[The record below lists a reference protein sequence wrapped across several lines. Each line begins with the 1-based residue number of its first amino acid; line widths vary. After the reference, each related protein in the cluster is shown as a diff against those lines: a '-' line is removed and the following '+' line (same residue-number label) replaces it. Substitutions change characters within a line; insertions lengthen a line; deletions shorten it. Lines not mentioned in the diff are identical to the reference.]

1 MSNPG
6 SVENGVCEADGDEGG
21 LVNAALGGASDAF
34 DELVRR
40 HQRRAVA
47 LAYRMLGDSHTAAD
61 IAQDAFIRAFR
72 SLEQLQ
78 DRQRFGPWLMRIVC
92 NLSLNQ
98 RRSQKRLRVVGEP
111 EEFGSDATGNESGRL
126 GGSTPDDPSSS
137 SEAGELQRAIEIALD
152 ELPEK
157 QRLALV
163 LFSIERRP
171 QKEVAE
177 IMDCSV
183 DLVKW
188 NVFQARKALRESLS
202 EFV

>member
-6 SVENGVCEADGDEGG
+6 SVDNGVCDADGDEGG

-34 DELVRR
+34 DQLVRR
-40 HQRRAVA
+40 YQRRAVA
-47 LAYRMLGDSHTAAD
+47 VAYRMVGDTHAAAD
-61 IAQDAFIRAFR
+61 VAQDAFIRAFR

-92 NLSLNQ
+92 NLSLNH
-98 RRSQKRLRVVGEP
+98 RRSQKRLRIVGEP
-111 EEFGSDATGNESGRL
+111 EEFGLDAAGDQSGRMT
-126 GGSTPDDPSSS
+126 GSTSDDPSSS
-137 SEAGELQRAIEIALD
+137 TEVDELQRAIEIALE

-177 IMDCSV
+177 IMECSV